1 MPRKYNKYKYSFFAL
16 LFINLILLAFA
27 VYIIYNNGA
36 ARHYL
41 YSILSSFNTENSLAP
56 RKPPNGNYING
67 ADVSEYQGVINWQ
80 KLKTDKKDFN
90 FIFIRSTA
98 GKNRR
103 DRYFTYNWK
112 QAKKNNII
120 RGAYHYYRPN
130 ENSKLQAE
138 NFIKN
143 VKLSSGD
150 LPPVLDIENTSSVQS
165 ITSLKKGISLWLKII
180 EDHYG
185 VKPIIYSS
193 ASYYESFLAQEF
205 GSYVLW
211 VANYN
216 IVKNPIKHEKW
227 LFWQYSDKAIVLGIA
242 GPVDL
247 NVFNGSK
254 DDLKVLFLR

>member
-1 MPRKYNKYKYSFFAL
+1 MPRKTNKYKYSFFTL
-16 LFINLILLAFA
+16 LFINLIILVFA
-27 VYIIYNNGA
+27 VYIVYNNRTA
-36 ARHYL
+36 KHYL
-41 YSILSSFNTENSLAP
+41 FSILSSFNTEKSLDP
-56 RKPPNGNYING
+56 RNPPNGNYING
-67 ADVSEYQGVINWQ
+67 ADVSEYQGVINWK
-80 KLKTDKKDFN
+80 KLKIDKKDFN
-90 FIFIRSTA
+90 FVFIRSTA
-98 GKNRR
+98 GKNHR

-165 ITSLKKGISLWLKII
+165 ISSLKKGILSWLKIV

-193 ASYYESFLAQEF
+193 ASYYKSFLAQEF
-205 GSYVLW
+205 GRYELW

-216 IVKNPIKHEKW
+216 IVKTPINWQKW
-227 LFWQYSDKAIVLGIA
+227 LFWQYSDKERVLGIV

-254 DDLKVLFLR
+254 EDLKTLFLR

>member
-1 MPRKYNKYKYSFFAL
+1 MSRKYNKYKYSFFAL
-16 LFINLILLAFA
+16 LFLNLILLAFA
-27 VYIIYNNGA
+27 VYIIYNNDA

-41 YSILSSFNTENSLAP
+41 HSVLSSFNTENSLGP
-56 RKPPNGNYING
+56 RNPPNGNYING

-103 DRYFTYNWK
+103 DRYFTYNWR

-165 ITSLKKGISLWLKII
+165 INSLRKGISLWLKII
-180 EDHYG
+180 EEHYG

-216 IVKNPIKHEKW
+216 IVKNPIKHKKW
-227 LFWQYSDKAIVLGIA
+227 LFWQYSDKAMVLGIA